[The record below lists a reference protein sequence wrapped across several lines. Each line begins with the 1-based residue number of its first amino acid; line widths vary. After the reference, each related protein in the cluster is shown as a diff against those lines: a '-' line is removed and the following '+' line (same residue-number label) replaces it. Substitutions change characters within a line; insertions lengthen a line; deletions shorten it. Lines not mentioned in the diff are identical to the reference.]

1 MDAIYSGMS
10 TSTATGSRFEI
21 GKHDMMVFILVM
33 SLTGLENAVTEIMP
47 EFSLGPLELGVGG
60 FVFIPIVLVLLFRT
74 YWAALAVPVGEIVFG
89 EILLGEF
96 DGLGAME
103 GLLLIPVCYYFAAK
117 LLQDPENTG
126 QLAIVVF
133 LAEALEEFFATFIDI
148 GKVYVGVEELEA
160 VPGLPESIIVLEGV
174 DFVTQMAI
182 TGIIFGVVPA
192 LYLYPKLHGK
202 IEPLLGMQPFEGE
215 RGTSMHSGFSIT
227 ALVAVIVAFPLAFVA
242 EAASEVGG
250 AVNVIWE
257 PEFLETYGQG
267 FIAVPII
274 ASGIVAAL
282 VWYRTARSA

>member
-1 MDAIYSGMS
+1 MS
-10 TSTATGSRFEI
+10 TSTATKSRFAL

-33 SLTGLENAVTEIMP
+33 SLTGLQNAVTEILP
-47 EFSLGPLELGVGG
+47 EFALGPLELGIGE

-117 LLQDPENTG
+117 LLQDPENTR
-126 QLAIVVF
+126 QLAFVVF
-133 LAEALEEFFATFIDI
+133 LAEALEEFFATWIDV

-182 TGIIFGVVPA
+182 TGIVFGVLPA

-202 IEPLLGMQPFEGE
+202 VEPLLGMEPFQGE
-215 RGTSMHSGFSIT
+215 RGASMAGGVSVK
-227 ALVAVIVAFPLAFVA
+227 ALLALLIAVPLAFVA

-250 AVNVIWE
+250 AINVVWE
-257 PEFLETYGQG
+257 PEFLAVYGQS
-267 FIAVPII
+267 FIAVPIV
-274 ASGIVAAL
+274 VAAAVAAI
-282 VWYRTARSA
+282 VWYRASQSTRDR

>member
-1 MDAIYSGMS
+1 MS

-33 SLTGLENAVTEIMP
+33 SLTGLQNAVTEILP
-47 EFSLGPLELGVGG
+47 EFSVGPLELGVGE

-117 LLQDPENTG
+117 LLQDPENTR

-148 GKVYVGVEELEA
+148 GKVYIGVEELEA

-174 DFVTQMAI
+174 DFVTQMVI
-182 TGIIFGVVPA
+182 TGIVFGVVPA

-202 IEPLLGMQPFEGE
+202 VEPLLGMEPFEGE
-215 RGTSMHSGFSIT
+215 RGASMRSGFSIA
-227 ALVAVIVAFPLAFVA
+227 ALAAVVVAFPLAFAA
-242 EAASEVGG
+242 EAGSEVGG

-257 PEFLETYGQG
+257 PEFLDTYGQA
-267 FIAVPII
+267 FIAVPIV
-274 ASGIVAAL
+274 ASAVVAAI
-282 VWYRTARSA
+282 VWYRAARAA

>member
-1 MDAIYSGMS
+1 MS
-10 TSTATGSRFEI
+10 TSTARGSRFEI

-33 SLTGLENAVTEIMP
+33 SLTGLQNAVTEILP
-47 EFSLGPLELGVGG
+47 EFALGPLELGVGE

-117 LLQDPENTG
+117 LLQDPENTR

-182 TGIIFGVVPA
+182 TGIVFGVIPA
-192 LYLYPKLHGK
+192 LYLYPKLHGNV
-202 IEPLLGMQPFEGE
+202 EPLLGMEPFEGE
-215 RGTSMHSGFSIT
+215 RGAPMRSGFSFT
-227 ALVAVIVAFPLAFVA
+227 ALVAVVVAFPLAFAA
-242 EAASEVGG
+242 EAGSEVGG

-257 PEFLETYGQG
+257 PEFLETYGQT
-267 FIAVPII
+267 FIAVPIV
-274 ASGIVAAL
+274 ASAIVAAF
-282 VWYRTARSA
+282 VWYRATRAA

>member
-1 MDAIYSGMS
+1 MS
-10 TSTATGSRFEI
+10 TLSAGTESRFSFD
-21 GKHDMMVFILVM
+21 KQDMMVFILVM
-33 SLTGLENAVTEIMP
+33 SLTGLQNAFTEIIP
-47 EFSLGPLELGVGG
+47 EFTVGPLELGVGE

-117 LLQDPENTG
+117 LLQDPENTT

-133 LAEALEEFFATFIDI
+133 VAEALEEFFATFIDI
-148 GKVYVGVEELEA
+148 GKVFVGVEELEA

-174 DFVTQMAI
+174 DFLTQMAI
-182 TGIIFGVVPA
+182 TGVVFGVIPA

-202 IEPLLGMQPFEGE
+202 VEPLLGMEPFEGR
-215 RGTSMHSGFSIT
+215 RGAPMRRGFSGK
-227 ALVAVIVAFPLAFVA
+227 ALLAMLAAFPLAFAA

-250 AVNVIWE
+250 AVNVVWE
-257 PEFLETYGQG
+257 PEFLAMYGQNY
-267 FIAVPII
+267 IAVPIV
-274 ASGIVAAL
+274 VAAVVAAG
-282 VWYRTARSA
+282 VWYRATRAA

>member
-1 MDAIYSGMS
+1 MSILSGD
-10 TSTATGSRFEI
+10 TESRFALD
-21 GKHDMMVFILVM
+21 KQDMMVFILVM
-33 SLTGLENAVTEIMP
+33 SLTGVQNAVTEILP
-47 EFSLGPLELGVGG
+47 EFTFGPLELGVGG

-117 LLQDPENTG
+117 LLQDPENTT

-133 LAEALEEFFATFIDI
+133 LAESLEEFFAMFIDI

-160 VPGLPESIIVLEGV
+160 VPGLPESILVLEGV
-174 DFVTQMAI
+174 DFLTQMLI
-182 TGIIFGVVPA
+182 TGTIFGVIPA

-202 IEPLLGMQPFEGE
+202 IEPLLGMEPFEGE
-215 RGTSMHSGFSIT
+215 QGASMLRNFPLKG
-227 ALVAVIVAFPLAFVA
+227 LVAILVAFPLAFVA

-250 AVNVIWE
+250 AINVVWE
-257 PEFLETYGQG
+257 PEFLATYGQEYIVVP
-267 FIAVPII
+267 IAV
-274 ASGIVAAL
+274 SVIVAIT
-282 VWYRTARSA
+282 VWYRVTRTA

>member
-1 MDAIYSGMS
+1 MS
-10 TSTATGSRFEI
+10 TLSADTENLFSFD
-21 GKHDMMVFILVM
+21 KQDMMVFILVM
-33 SLTGLENAVTEIMP
+33 SLTGLQNAFTEIMP
-47 EFSLGPLELGVGG
+47 EFTVGPVELGVGG
-60 FVFIPIVLVLLFRT
+60 FIFIPIVLVLLFKT

-117 LLQDPENTG
+117 LLQDPENTT

-133 LAEALEEFFATFIDI
+133 LAEALEELFATFIDI

-174 DFVTQMAI
+174 DFITQMLI
-182 TGIIFGVVPA
+182 TGIIFGVIPA

-202 IEPLLGMQPFEGE
+202 VEPLLGMEPFKGE
-215 RGTSMHSGFSIT
+215 RGASMLSGFSFR
-227 ALVAVIVAFPLAFVA
+227 ALLAVLVAFPIAFVA

-250 AVNVIWE
+250 AINVVWE
-257 PEFLETYGQG
+257 PEFLAMYGQSY
-267 FIAVPII
+267 IVVPIVVS
-274 ASGIVAAL
+274 AIVAVAI
-282 VWYRTARSA
+282 WYRATRPA